1 MQTDFKLYKVDM
13 KYIRNLHNIDDK
25 VLSVSP
31 QAGKDNRVFVGIVTI
46 CGIHK
51 YCIPLSSPKEKH
63 KKMKNSMDFSKI
75 EINGKLLGVL
85 NFNLMI
91 PIEEDQLQLVNTTI
105 FKRDRENIKYYKR
118 LCVQE
123 LEWCRINSEVIC
135 NKANVLYKK
144 YISSEP
150 FSGRNRC
157 LNFPKL
163 ESECEKYNS
172 KMKRG
177 TDWTSLYRNYHN
189 SKESSAST
197 HICIFPSRYSLV
209 YSSGSSIA
217 RAFKAHSEHGV
228 VFNPSS
234 ALLQSTRKK

>member
-31 QAGKDNRVFVGIVTI
+31 QAGKDNRVFVGIVI
-46 CGIHK
+46 VCGTHK

-75 EINGKLLGVL
+75 EVNGKLLGVL

-91 PIEEDQLQLVNTTI
+91 PIEEEQLQLIDTTI

-123 LEWCRINSEVIC
+123 LEWCQTNSEVIC

-144 YISSEP
+144 Y
-150 FSGRNRC
+150 
-157 LNFPKL
+157 
-163 ESECEKYNS
+163 NS
-172 KMKRG
+172 KIKRE
-177 TDWTSLYRNYHN
+177 TNWTSLYRRHHN
-189 SKESSAST
+189 SEESFASI
-197 HICIFPSRYSLV
+197 HICIFPSKYSLA
-209 YSSGSSIA
+209 YSNVIFTKYSYIMKQI
-217 RAFKAHSEHGV
+217 RYQEWLKNVEVCLDCHPYKAV
-228 VFNPSS
+228 KW
-234 ALLQSTRKK
+234 LYI

>member
-1 MQTDFKLYKVDM
+1 MQTDFRLYKVDM

-31 QAGKDNRVFVGIVTI
+31 QVGKDNRVFVGIVII

-75 EINGKLLGVL
+75 EVNGKLLGVL

-91 PIEEDQLQLVNTTI
+91 PIEEEQLQLVETAI

-118 LCVQE
+118 LCVQK
-123 LEWCRINSEVIC
+123 LEWCQTNSEVIC

-144 YISSEP
+144 YISNEL
-150 FSGRNRC
+150 FTGRSRY
-157 LNFPKL
+157 LNFPEL
-163 ESECEKYNS
+163 ELECEKYNS
-172 KMKRG
+172 KIKRG
-177 TDWTSLYRNYHN
+177 IN
-189 SKESSAST
+189 
-197 HICIFPSRYSLV
+197 
-209 YSSGSSIA
+209 
-217 RAFKAHSEHGV
+217 
-228 VFNPSS
+228 
-234 ALLQSTRKK
+234 